1 MSKKKKL
8 SQIKKSILSLLS
20 VSALGF
26 LIKISFI
33 WASYSGKMT
42 INHVKFSETRVLE
55 VGIYKSLL
63 RKITNDKSKKIN
75 LHEMSTIIES
85 HPYVKI
91 ARVSRHYPSEI
102 KIEIIERKPLAI
114 VNMEP
119 MILLDNNGYV
129 LPLEGIQTNYNLPI
143 MNNFNPEPQL
153 YPLGELALS
162 VKIKE
167 CIALISRIKTNYSEL
182 YNNLSE
188 LKITSSNEIELILSD
203 MPTHI
208 YLGNKKISSRI
219 RTLKEFETKLKPNRM
234 SDFSYLDMRYDNQ
247 IIVKRRHS

>member
-1 MSKKKKL
+1 
-8 SQIKKSILSLLS
+8 
-20 VSALGF
+20 
-26 LIKISFI
+26 
-33 WASYSGKMT
+33 MT
-42 INHVKFSETRVLE
+42 INHVKFSETKILE

-91 ARVSRHYPSEI
+91 ARVSRHYPCEI

-114 VNMEP
+114 VNVEP
-119 MILLDNNGYV
+119 MILLDDNGYV
-129 LPLEGIQTNYNLPI
+129 LPVEGIQTNYNLPI
-143 MNNFNPEPQL
+143 MNNFNKEPQL

-167 CIALISRIKTNYSEL
+167 CIALISRIKNNYSEL

-188 LKITSSNEIELILSD
+188 L
-203 MPTHI
+203 
-208 YLGNKKISSRI
+208 
-219 RTLKEFETKLKPNRM
+219 
-234 SDFSYLDMRYDNQ
+234 
-247 IIVKRRHS
+247 